1 MAIVIEAPN
10 ETYSLQNNRN
20 QKLFIAGGI
29 TNCPEWQLDL
39 IDRLMPV
46 VDLTIFNPRRKNFQS
61 NNPAIEEEQI
71 VWEYNKL
78 REANLISFWFSAGSL
93 NPITLYELGKHGNSS
108 KKQIFV
114 GCDKNYERKY
124 DVMIQTHLARP
135 EIEIVYSIK
144 DLALQIIDIV
154 E

>member
-29 TNCPEWQLDL
+29 TNCPEWQLEL
-39 IDRLMPV
+39 IDMLMPV
-46 VDLTIFNPRRKNFQS
+46 VDLTIFNPRRKNFPINDPS
-61 NNPAIEEEQI
+61 AAEEQI

-78 REANLISFWFSAGSL
+78 KESNLISFWFSAGSL

-124 DVMIQTHLARP
+124 DVVIQTHLARP